1 MIITELVGLAII
13 YLIIN
18 VYVDFFIDVIYL
30 IKLKIKR

>member
-1 MIITELVGLAII
+1 MIITELVGVAII

-18 VYVDFFIDVIYL
+18 VYVDFFKDVIYL